1 MSSLEVAPGNQRKR
15 ESKQTSS
22 RCQDLNSRNAI
33 ERSLFSVRLL
43 WMYKVG
49 IVGSQYTIFLGSAR
63 TTLDSFVGYLG
74 YRGVKLKLAPLVQL
88 RPFQAAL
95 SL

>member
-1 MSSLEVAPGNQRKR
+1 
-15 ESKQTSS
+15 
-22 RCQDLNSRNAI
+22 
-33 ERSLFSVRLL
+33 
-43 WMYKVG
+43 MYKVG

-74 YRGVKLKLAPLVQL
+74 YRGVKLAPLVQL